1 MLSNKTDTFGDLV
14 LVDLS
19 LSVDVHGLVGVDA
32 DADLSDEGVD
42 EPGRVAHLQVG
53 QEAVHVDLGQED
65 KVPHADLEQVIKVR
79 ECP

>member
-1 MLSNKTDTFGDLV
+1 MLFNKTDTFGDLV

-42 EPGRVAHLQVG
+42 EPG
-53 QEAVHVDLGQED
+53 
-65 KVPHADLEQVIKVR
+65 
-79 ECP
+79 